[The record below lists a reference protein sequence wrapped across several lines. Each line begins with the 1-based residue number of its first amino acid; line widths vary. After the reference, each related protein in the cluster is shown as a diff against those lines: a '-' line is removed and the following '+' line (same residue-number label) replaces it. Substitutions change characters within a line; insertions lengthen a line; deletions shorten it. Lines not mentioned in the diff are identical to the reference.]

1 VQDLIRQQSAI
12 IFSHLYRKSGI
23 IYVCGSSGKM
33 PQAVREALIE
43 GFQEHGNMDR
53 EGAEAY
59 LVAME
64 KAGRYRQETW

>member
-1 VQDLIRQQSAI
+1 
-12 IFSHLYRKSGI
+12 
-23 IYVCGSSGKM
+23 M

-43 GFQEHGNMDR
+43 GFQEHGKMDR

-59 LVAME
+59 LAGIE